1 MEDQIGLYWLVIQRT
16 AACCLPRRST
26 PLILH
31 GLYDTLPGM
40 VGGIGVAR
48 SKTLWNGATY
58 QASRGL
64 SACLPPVGQ
73 DDPQRGSALR
83 QAADGDED
91 RGDPR
96 SARRHGVRRVGLKLV
111 QPAEG

>member
-40 VGGIGVAR
+40 VGGIGAAR
-48 SKTLWNGATY
+48 YKTLWNASASH
-58 QASRGL
+58 QASR
-64 SACLPPVGQ
+64 SRAPALPVRMIRKGVS
-73 DDPQRGSALR
+73 RY
-83 QAADGDED
+83 
-91 RGDPR
+91 
-96 SARRHGVRRVGLKLV
+96 ARRPTATKIAGTREPHG
-111 QPAEG
+111 ATA